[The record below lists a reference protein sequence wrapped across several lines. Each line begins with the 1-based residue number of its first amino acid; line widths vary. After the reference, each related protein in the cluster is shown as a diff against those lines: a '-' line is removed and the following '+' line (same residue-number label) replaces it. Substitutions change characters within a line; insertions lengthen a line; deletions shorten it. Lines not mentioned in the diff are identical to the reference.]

1 MLLILKIRRLAR
13 THLSEFWFRS
23 PSTNADFFLK
33 CFECYFKILLVPLLS
48 TSVHAQHTIIITF
61 FITIPHQESGS
72 DLGCIC
78 RIYASTIKFG
88 LAFRYGLPVQFGTF
102 QHMCKP
108 GLRYQYSTRTV
119 HAVPLQ
125 ADLVRRYRPK
135 KYRYRGETGTFRIPA
150 YELYLT
156 SPKQIVATSR
166 TTIVLNLLR

>member
-1 MLLILKIRRLAR
+1 METYPDSTWLA
-13 THLSEFWFRS
+13 FRS
-23 PSTNADFFLK
+23 VHPDVTA
-33 CFECYFKILLVPLLS
+33 KILFLVTVNQLEVFSKFNQRLIDKCQP
-48 TSVHAQHTIIITF
+48 TRCK
-61 FITIPHQESGS
+61 ESGS

-135 KYRYRGETGTFRIPA
+135 KYRYRGYETGTSRIPA
-150 YELYLT
+150 YEVYLT

>member
-1 MLLILKIRRLAR
+1 M
-13 THLSEFWFRS
+13 
-23 PSTNADFFLK
+23 
-33 CFECYFKILLVPLLS
+33 
-48 TSVHAQHTIIITF
+48 
-61 FITIPHQESGS
+61 
-72 DLGCIC
+72 GCIC

-156 SPKQIVATSR
+156 SPKQIVATSSTLTSTR
-166 TTIVLNLLR
+166 TKIVLNLLRPVVLNLVQYYLDTAVHMCVVSIR